1 MIGEWCFYNN
11 RFSKEQCDWILTE
24 GMKIPSQQ
32 ASLGVNN
39 MNVGINTDYRR
50 STVRFI
56 TKEHTQFNWLFDE
69 MWKMAIEAND
79 QWFGFHL
86 SRLDFIQLAEYD
98 AEYEGEYKRH
108 HDVFWINN
116 TNYHR
121 KLTAVV
127 QLTDPSEYEGGNLV
141 LFNQNQPLDPNQ
153 IKNQGSAVF
162 FPSFIEHQAEKVT
175 KGKRYSL
182 AVWWDGPHWR

>member
-1 MIGEWCFYNN
+1 MLGEWCFYGN
-11 RFSKEQCDWILTE
+11 RFSKEQCDWILKE
-24 GMKIPSQQ
+24 GLKIPSQKGN
-32 ASLGVNN
+32 LGVAGEGFN
-39 MNVGINTDYRR
+39 DEYRR
-50 STVRFI
+50 SEVRFI
-56 TKEHTQFNWLFDE
+56 TREHTHFNWLFDE
-69 MWKMAIEAND
+69 MWRMAIEAND

-86 SRLDFIQLAEYD
+86 SKVDFIQLAEYD
-98 AEYEGEYKRH
+98 AEVEGEYKKH
-108 HDVFWINN
+108 HDVFWING

-127 QLTDPSEYEGGNLV
+127 QLSDPSEYEGGNLV
-141 LFNQNQPLDPNQ
+141 LFNQNQKIDAEA
-153 IKNQGSAVF
+153 IKQQGTVIF